1 MTFFVIILSLI
12 GQNYINRE
20 LTERG
25 SYSVAVLEKSFE
37 ERFAEASSM
46 GELYKLDSLLLS
58 KNLFKENELVEN
70 KLISIVRDNND
81 YINPFL
87 ANKYLKW
94 GITELKRG
102 EIEKGER
109 ILLFAGELD
118 PSERHI
124 PLVLVKLSFP
134 NLFKTVEY
142 LWSYFLTFKFLNNK
156 VFLIKSLI
164 LFLILFSFWILLSIV
179 VASIVYSLSYITKWI
194 QKAIKVSGLW
204 IAAILFAMFVWLP
217 LQYVFII
224 LVAIALL
231 KMNKN
236 SLIKCASI
244 LTILSVLVSYSYII
258 SNNYNPN
265 SSFYR
270 EFKTRFNPRDDG
282 FDYPVTPYGYSTK
295 GVELAKKGDLSGAM
309 DFFEKG
315 YKLKRDINY
324 LENLCSVHYAR
335 EDTAK
340 VLNLCESILSNQPKN
355 EIANITII
363 KILLN
368 GLNFD
373 EATRYIEKSG
383 VRLFETSE
391 KEPPIYT
398 YPPEKWLYKYIFV
411 PRGIFKHFI
420 NKKLYLMVLIAI
432 CLTLMGV
439 FKKEKDS
446 YCPICK
452 GFMLTDKTDDN
463 MCISCASKLLLTKS
477 KSIRERLKRNIV
489 KKATTVDRISS
500 MLMSITIPGS
510 AHFYKKR
517 YFQGFIIS
525 FFAAIFVLIFLFSV
539 LYQPEKTLQY
549 RTSIGNNTFKVS
561 LVLFYSLLMYSSWRL
576 ETYGNGR

>member
-1 MTFFVIILSLI
+1 MTFFVIIVTLI
-12 GQNYINRE
+12 GQNYISKE
-20 LTERG
+20 LPDAGG
-25 SYSVAVLEKSFE
+25 SSVGVLGKSLE
-37 ERFAEASSM
+37 ESLAEASSIR
-46 GELYKLDSLLLS
+46 ELYKQDSLSLS
-58 KNLFKENELVEN
+58 KKLFEESELVEN
-70 KLISIVRDNND
+70 KLILIVRDNND
-81 YINPFL
+81 YINPRL

-94 GITELKRG
+94 GIAELKRG
-102 EIEKGER
+102 EIEKGTR
-109 ILLFAGELD
+109 ALFFAGKLD
-118 PSERHI
+118 PSNRRI
-124 PLVLVKLSFP
+124 PLVLVKLNFP
-134 NLFKTVEY
+134 NLFKMAEY

-164 LFLILFSFWILLSIV
+164 LFLILLSFWILLSII

-217 LQYVFII
+217 LQYIFII

-231 KMNKN
+231 KMNKTD
-236 SLIKCASI
+236 LIKCASI
-244 LTILSVLVSYSYII
+244 LIILSVLVSYSYII

-265 SSFYR
+265 SSFFR
-270 EFKTRFNPRDDG
+270 EFKSRFNPRDYG

-295 GVELAKKGDLSGAM
+295 GIEHAKKGDLSGAI

-315 YKLKRDINY
+315 YKLRRDINY

-340 VLNLCESILSNQPKN
+340 VLNLCESILSYQPKN

-363 KILLN
+363 KIFLN

-383 VRLFETSE
+383 VRLFETAE
-391 KEPPIYT
+391 KEPPIYR

-411 PRGIFKHFI
+411 PRGIFRYFI
-420 NKKLYLMVLIAI
+420 NNKLYLMVLIAI
-432 CLTLMGV
+432 CLMFMGG

-452 GFMLTDKTDDN
+452 GFMLTDRTDDK

-477 KSIRERLKRNIV
+477 KSIRERLKRHIV
-489 KKATTVDRISS
+489 RKAMGIDRMNT
-500 MLMSITIPGS
+500 MLMSIMVPGS

-517 YFQGFIIS
+517 YFEGLSIS
-525 FFAAIFVLIFLFSV
+525 FFVAIFILIFLFSV

-549 RTSIGNNTFKVS
+549 RISIGNNTFKVS
-561 LVLFYSLLMYSSWRL
+561 LVLFYLLLMYSSWRL
-576 ETYGNGR
+576 EPYGNGR